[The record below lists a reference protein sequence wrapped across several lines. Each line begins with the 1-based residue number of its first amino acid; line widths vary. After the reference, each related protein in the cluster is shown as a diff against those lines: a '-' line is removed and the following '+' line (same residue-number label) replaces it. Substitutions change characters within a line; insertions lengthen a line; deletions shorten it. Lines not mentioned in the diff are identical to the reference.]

1 MSIHTSD
8 TDPRGALSEDVLDQA
23 NRRTSPAIV
32 TASGITPGMALGF
45 VGVGLLGVL
54 TFTTLTNSRT
64 EASLPSGAATA
75 LRPGVSPTIIP
86 VGPLSPKPVLM
97 AAPGAPTSLSVMP
110 PIPGEMGPSPAALA
124 NAARLKSPA
133 LVVDLAKPLGFAAAE
148 AKPGEKPGM
157 GISADEQF
165 ADRISDAESKPAR
178 ATRITNGG
186 DMVPQGAVVAAVL
199 ETAIDSDLPG
209 YVRAVVSRDVAG
221 FDGRKILIPRGSR
234 LIGQYKSGLAA
245 GQSRAFVVW
254 QRLIRP
260 DGVSVQLG
268 SPGTD
273 TLGRAGLTGKVDSH
287 FLKRFG
293 SAMLLSVID
302 AGLGRLQNRGANVI
316 VQSAND
322 ARSVASTALE
332 RDINIPPTVKVPQ
345 GTPIRIFIARD
356 LDFSGFGSP
365 PAP

>member
-1 MSIHTSD
+1 MSIHTSE
-8 TDPRGALSEDVLDQA
+8 TDPRGALPEDVLDQA
-23 NRRTSPAIV
+23 NRRASPAII

-45 VGVGLLGVL
+45 VGIGLLGVM
-54 TFTTLTNSRT
+54 TFTTLTNGRT
-64 EASLPSGAATA
+64 EAASTA
-75 LRPGVSPTIIP
+75 LPVATKPGVSPTVIP
-86 VGPLSPKPVLM
+86 VGLPSPKPVLM
-97 AAPGAPTSLSVMP
+97 AVPAPIPTPGSMA
-110 PIPGEMGPSPAALA
+110 PIPGSVGPSPAELA
-124 NAARLKSPA
+124 YAARLRSPA
-133 LVVDLAKPLGFAAAE
+133 LVVDLTKPSGMAADARPGD
-148 AKPGEKPGM
+148 KPGTGL
-157 GISADEQF
+157 SADEQF
-165 ADRISDAESKPAR
+165 ADRIADAESKPTR
-178 ATRITNGG
+178 ATRIANGG

-209 YVRAVVSRDVAG
+209 YVRAVVSRDVSG

-260 DGVSVQLG
+260 DGVSIQLG

-273 TLGRAGLTGKVDSH
+273 TLGRAGLSGKVDGH

-356 LDFSGFGSP
+356 LDFSGFGGPS
-365 PAP
+365 AP

>member
-1 MSIHTSD
+1 MSIHTSE
-8 TDPRGALSEDVLDQA
+8 TDPRGALPEDVLDQA
-23 NRRTSPAIV
+23 NRRASPAII

-45 VGVGLLGVL
+45 VGIGLLGVM
-54 TFTTLTNSRT
+54 TFTTLTNGRT
-64 EASLPSGAATA
+64 EAASTAMPVAT
-75 LRPGVSPTIIP
+75 RPDVSPTVIP
-86 VGPLSPKPVLM
+86 VGPPSPKPVLM
-97 AAPGAPTSLSVMP
+97 AVPAPIPTPGSMA
-110 PIPGEMGPSPAALA
+110 PIPGSAGPSPAALA
-124 NAARLKSPA
+124 YAARLRSPA
-133 LVVDLAKPLGFAAAE
+133 LVVDLTKPSGMAADARPGD
-148 AKPGEKPGM
+148 KPGTGL
-157 GISADEQF
+157 SADEQF
-165 ADRISDAESKPAR
+165 ADRIADAESKPTR
-178 ATRITNGG
+178 ATRIANGG

-209 YVRAVVSRDVAG
+209 YVRAVVSRDVSG

-260 DGVSVQLG
+260 DGVSIQLG

-273 TLGRAGLTGKVDSH
+273 TLGRAGLSGKVDGH

-365 PAP
+365 SAP

>member
-1 MSIHTSD
+1 MSIHTSE
-8 TDPRGALSEDVLDQA
+8 TDPRGALPEDVLDQA
-23 NRRTSPAIV
+23 NRRASPAII

-45 VGVGLLGVL
+45 VGIGLLGVM
-54 TFTTLTNSRT
+54 TFTTLTNGRT
-64 EASLPSGAATA
+64 EAASTAMPVASRSGA
-75 LRPGVSPTIIP
+75 SPAVIP
-86 VGPLSPKPVLM
+86 VGPPSPKPVLM
-97 AAPGAPTSLSVMP
+97 ALPAPIPTPGSMA
-110 PIPGEMGPSPAALA
+110 PIPGSAGPSPAALA
-124 NAARLKSPA
+124 YEVRLRSPA
-133 LVVDLAKPLGFAAAE
+133 LVVDLTKPSGMVADARPGD
-148 AKPGEKPGM
+148 KPGTGL
-157 GISADEQF
+157 SADEQF
-165 ADRISDAESKPAR
+165 ADRIADAESKPTR
-178 ATRITNGG
+178 ATRIANGG

-209 YVRAVVSRDVAG
+209 YVRAVVSRDVSG

-260 DGVSVQLG
+260 DGVSIQLG

-273 TLGRAGLTGKVDSH
+273 TLGRAGLSGKVDGH

-356 LDFSGFGSP
+356 LDFSGFGGPS
-365 PAP
+365 AP